1 MYAAS
6 RTPSPSRSPWAALL
20 RSKWACLALVAGG
33 LATASSAS
41 RADEFNTVLGAGVGA
56 VAGAV
61 IGQSVAGHNG
71 AIIGAGAGGLVGAS
85 IAQQRGGYPVA
96 TVPVQ
101 AVVSTYPSYPAYAP
115 AYPRYQAPVVYA
127 PPPAVV
133 VPAPVYAVPQWRPA
147 PPPHHDHGHHYGWG
161 ERRDYRV
168 YAPPPVV
175 RVEPR
180 PFIDGRG
187 DQERRRGERW
197 D

>member
-1 MYAAS
+1 MHADSHISSHPQHSA
-6 RTPSPSRSPWAALL
+6 WAALL

-85 IAQQRGGYPVA
+85 IAQRGPYPIA
-96 TVPVQ
+96 TVPARP
-101 AVVSTYPSYPAYAP
+101 AVVTYPAYPAYPNYRYPAPVAYAP
-115 AYPRYQAPVVYA
+115 A
-127 PPPAVV
+127 PAVV
-133 VPAPVYAVPQWRPA
+133 VPTPVYAAPQWRPA
-147 PPPHHDHGHHYGWG
+147 PRPHHHHHGWEPEY
-161 ERRDYRV
+161 RDYRG
-168 YAPPPVV
+168 YAPIA
-175 RVEPR
+175 RVEPH